1 MYSEQWPPYSPEP
14 EFPRQQYQQTGYEQ
28 AWNNPA
34 YDSFGHY
41 DHDFSAIT
49 VTARYFPLAFLLALV
64 KPVLIID
71 GQPVRMH
78 WNDPVV
84 VPVTPG
90 QHHVHV
96 HTPYLLPRRMG
107 KADLVVTAHPGQ
119 TVELEYKSPLVVFA
133 GGALGPAP
141 QRYPGMAA
149 FTILMVLTLVL
160 AVCSAASTLSS
171 LGLLSAAQQTA
182 GRTAAPAPSKGG
194 VPALPP
200 LPTDGP
206 GLPNL
211 PEPGATGPDGPA
223 EATGRPTL
231 RTGVPARRLTGPAFA
246 AGDETATKAF
256 TGWPFAF
263 RTPEGW
269 ECRPQNDRRVAN
281 AELHGCSDPRAGDGR
296 GLIVVM
302 LRPCPSACGVAE
314 QARLSGFW
322 FAPTDRVRFE
332 DSVTTFVESSKGA
345 TTGGYELYMSHFFA
359 AGGRSAAPDRQV
371 AVAAVAKSKSGRTQ
385 AQKVLNDILSQTS

>member
-14 EFPRQQYQQTGYEQ
+14 GFPPPQYQQTSYDQ

-34 YDSFGHY
+34 YDSYGHY

-71 GQPVRMH
+71 GQPVGMR

-84 VPVTPG
+84 VPVRPG

-96 HTPYLLPRRMG
+96 HTPYLIPRRMG

-133 GGALGPAP
+133 GGALGSPP
-141 QRYPGMAA
+141 QKYPGMAA
-149 FTILMVLTLVL
+149 FIILMVLTLVL
-160 AVCSAASTLSS
+160 AVCSAASTFSS

-182 GRTAAPAPSKGG
+182 GRAAAPAPSKGG

-206 GLPNL
+206 GLPAL
-211 PEPGATGPDGPA
+211 PEPGAGPSEPT
-223 EATGRPTL
+223 EATGRPAL
-231 RTGVPARRLTGPAFA
+231 RTGAPALRLTGPAFA

-269 ECRPQNDRRVAN
+269 ECRPQNDRRVAD
-281 AELHGCSDPRAGDGR
+281 AKLYGCGDPQAGAGR
-296 GLIVVM
+296 GLVVVM
-302 LRPCPSACGVAE
+302 LRPCPSGCGAAE
-314 QARLSGFW
+314 KADLTSFW
-322 FAPTDRVRFE
+322 FAPTDRVRFK
-332 DSVTTFVESSKGA
+332 DSVTTFVETAKGK

-359 AGGRSAAPDRQV
+359 TGGGVAEPDWQV